1 MKEPR
6 FVIEKS
12 KVFAQLETLKKIF
25 DEVSYSWKTNP
36 EIGRILNEKE
46 SCHVSIHGL
55 NELKRVGKKGK
66 IWYFPF
72 AADEAELREIM
83 MKHGLKN
90 FVIDNEKDLEKL
102 TGFASENGLKINV
115 LLRMRLKENTIF
127 TGKHH
132 VFGMR
137 TDEVKKLV
145 KRLAENDGVE
155 KLGVHFHRKTQNVS
169 EWDLKD
175 EVEQSLGEECLEKIN
190 VINVGGGLPGKYEN
204 SGDGELNSIF
214 QKIMELKKYADRFG
228 IKLMAEPGRFIA
240 SSPVRL
246 ECYVTAVIENTC
258 FVNASVFGGM
268 SDTVMAN
275 VKLIVKEEAK
285 EGKPFTIKGCTPDSA
300 DVLRYRVM
308 LKNPQVGDR
317 ITFLNCGAYNYAT
330 DFCNLPR
337 TRTEITD

>member
-1 MKEPR
+1 MKEPK
-6 FVIEKS
+6 FIIEKS
-12 KVFAQLETLKKIF
+12 KVFTQLKTLKKIF
-25 DEVSYSWKTNP
+25 DEISYSWKTNP
-36 EIGRILNEKE
+36 EIGRILNEKQ

-55 NELKRVGKKGK
+55 NELKQVRKKRK
-66 IWYFPF
+66 IWYFLF
-72 AADEAELREIM
+72 ATNETELKEVMIKR
-83 MKHGLKN
+83 GLKN
-90 FVIDNEKDLEKL
+90 FVIDNEKDLKKL
-102 TGFASENGLKINV
+102 TDFASENGLKINL

-137 TDEVKKLV
+137 TDEIKKLV
-145 KRLAENDGVE
+145 KKLAKNDNVE

-175 EVEQSLGEECLEKIN
+175 EVEQSLGEECLKKIN

-204 SGDGELNSIF
+204 SDDNELNSIF
-214 QKIMELKKYADRFG
+214 TKIKELKKYADGFG

-240 SSPVRL
+240 SAPVRL
-246 ECYVTAVIENTC
+246 ECYVTAIIENTC

-268 SDTVMAN
+268 SDTVTAN
-275 VKLIVKEEAK
+275 VKLIVKEETK

-300 DVLRYRVM
+300 DVLRYRIR
-308 LKNPQVGDR
+308 LKNPKVGDR

-330 DFCNLPR
+330 NFCNLPK